1 MAKDVD
7 NIVIENA
14 TIMFRNFSGKEG
26 KFNPAGKRNFC
37 VRLDKDISETLENDG
52 WNIRYT
58 KPRDP
63 QEEPQ
68 AYLQVAVSYEHI
80 PPKIWMITGKNKNLL
95 DEESINVLDWA
106 EFKNIDLI
114 ISPYVW
120 EVNGKK
126 GIKAYVKTM
135 YCTIEED
142 AFAHKY
148 EDLRDAGVLPNSMIS
163 DDDVPF

>member
-1 MAKDVD
+1 MNKKVD

-14 TIMFRNFSGKEG
+14 SIMFRNFTGKEG

-37 VRLDKDISETLENDG
+37 VKLDEGIAQTLEQDG
-52 WNIRYT
+52 WNVRYT

-63 QEEPQ
+63 QDNPQ
-68 AYLQVAVSYEHI
+68 PYLQVAVSYDNI

-95 DEESINVLDWA
+95 DEDSVNVLDWA
-106 EFKNIDLI
+106 ELVNVDLI
-114 ISPYVW
+114 IRPYVW
-120 EVNGKK
+120 EVNGKE
-126 GIKAYVKTM
+126 GIKAYVKSM

-142 AFAHKY
+142 AFASKY

-163 DDDVPF
+163 EDDVPF